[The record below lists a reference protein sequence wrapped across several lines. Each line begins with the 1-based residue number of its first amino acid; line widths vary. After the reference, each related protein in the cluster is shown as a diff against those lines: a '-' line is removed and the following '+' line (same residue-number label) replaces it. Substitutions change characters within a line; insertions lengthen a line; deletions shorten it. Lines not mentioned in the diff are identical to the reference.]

1 MRCDPMNW
9 EIGEEVVIWS
19 VRSQQMYKGVV
30 AEVKDTL
37 KILIH
42 ASGKVYNYNLDGSAI
57 LPEGRTNQRVFP
69 TRLMNEVLIDDVPD
83 FGSWGPSF
91 QVV

>member
-1 MRCDPMNW
+1 MPIDW
-9 EIGEEVVIWS
+9 QVGEEVVIWS
-19 VRSQQMYKGVV
+19 VRSQSMYKGVV
-30 AEVKDTL
+30 ESIHESL

-69 TRLMNEVLIDDVPD
+69 TRLMNEVLVDDVSD
-83 FGSWGPSF
+83 IGSWGPSF